1 MIFQHCVQ
9 TTRVWRDS
17 PNVLLLNRNQNM
29 VDFTLLVLL
38 AGRGH
43 LCGYNASFA
52 SHHIHFSHLGNL
64 IEQFL
69 HMTLAELMYAF
80 QISKLMEIEKI
91 SFQHFYPHFSLH
103 VGRKTTLGKTTL
115 ITEKAPPSG
124 IQGHLCKKMKNTREN
139 KLLVFTSENKEDFYT
154 QKRFLL

>member
-1 MIFQHCVQ
+1 
-9 TTRVWRDS
+9 
-17 PNVLLLNRNQNM
+17 M

-69 HMTLAELMYAF
+69 HMTPAELYTLLKINGNWKNSQYTVYSFKKSM
-80 QISKLMEIEKI
+80 ISNMM
-91 SFQHFYPHFSLH
+91 
-103 VGRKTTLGKTTL
+103 
-115 ITEKAPPSG
+115 IT
-124 IQGHLCKKMKNTREN
+124 
-139 KLLVFTSENKEDFYT
+139 
-154 QKRFLL
+154 